1 MENYIKCEMY
11 LYETGEF
18 LPKNDREYECY
29 SNVYDKEHAYYDL
42 GQNLIL
48 AKDLD
53 EMKQVAKNYVSIYKN
68 SYVVITYQG
77 LWDLTQEEIDNED
90 FDSLDI
96 SYCDYNVEN
105 VVYSIMSDEYGN
117 IKEDFIIK

>member
-18 LPKNDREYECY
+18 LAKNDSEYECY
-29 SNVYDKEHAYYDL
+29 SNVYDKQNGYYDL
-42 GQNLIL
+42 GQNLFL
-48 AKDLD
+48 AKDLE
-53 EMKQVAKNYVSIYKN
+53 EMKQVAKNYVSLYKN
-68 SYVVITYQG
+68 SYVVITHQG
-77 LWDLTQEEIDNED
+77 LWNLTQEEIDNED
-90 FDSLDI
+90 FDSLDT

-105 VVYSIMSDEYGN
+105 IVYSIMSDEYGN